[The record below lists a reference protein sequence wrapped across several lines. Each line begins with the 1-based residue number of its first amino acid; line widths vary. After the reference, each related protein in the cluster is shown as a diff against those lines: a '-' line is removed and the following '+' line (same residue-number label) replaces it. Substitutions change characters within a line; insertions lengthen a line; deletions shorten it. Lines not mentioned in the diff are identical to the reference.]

1 MSKFNIGGLSF
12 SSSELTWMAVA
23 LMVIMVFGYILVN
36 GSRLA

>member
-1 MSKFNIGGLSF
+1 MSKFNIGGLR
-12 SSSELTWMAVA
+12 SELTWMAVA